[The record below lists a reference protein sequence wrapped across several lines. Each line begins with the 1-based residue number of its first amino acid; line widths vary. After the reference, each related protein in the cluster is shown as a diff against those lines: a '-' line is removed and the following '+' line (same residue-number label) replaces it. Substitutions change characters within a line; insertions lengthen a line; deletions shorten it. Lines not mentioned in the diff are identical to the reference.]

1 MENSHMKHYFQIQ
14 SKLKADIA
22 DLKVK
27 LNKRKYFYNNQSF
40 WNNNS
45 ITLRHSLTK

>member
-1 MENSHMKHYFQIQ
+1 MKHYFQIQ
-14 SKLKADIA
+14 GNLKADLA
-22 DLKVK
+22 NLKVK

-45 ITLRHSLTK
+45 ITLRLYLTK